1 MEYVTDIFDIP
12 ICTKASRA
20 AKQGGASRR
29 RRLHLLPLGLRAQ
42 RGAVASHQ
50 GNQRILCKHPVARM
64 GRAWGPV
71 VSVQVPGEEEEWNSW
86 VLGSHLVG
94 GARREEE
101 TVLREGAR

>member
-12 ICTKASRA
+12 ICTKASRT

-42 RGAVASHQ
+42 IPGAPADTVQAPCSQ
-50 GNQRILCKHPVARM
+50 GGKDRS
-64 GRAWGPV
+64 PV
-71 VSVQVPGEEEEWNSW
+71 VSIQVPGEQKWNSW
-86 VLGSHLVG
+86 VLGRHRDG

-101 TVLREGAR
+101 TVRREEAG